1 MKNIILCFLLLL
13 GTLNAV
19 GQDKSNVVGM
29 VYSSVD
35 SSLVNDAHVC
45 LIQNGE
51 VKYNVAVVDDC
62 AFIRDVVHGKY
73 SIEVDAF
80 GYELY
85 RDTVTV
91 SSFKVIDI
99 YLIPQTAISLDELT
113 VEGNRNDVVTRTAY
127 GQMFYLSEKARKLK
141 NPFYA
146 LMEIP
151 ALEVNPSLAS
161 VKTLDGRSPLILI
174 NGSRVNS
181 GINPIDP
188 SEIESVE
195 LITDPPARYVN
206 EGVTAIINIKVK
218 KKETPY
224 VWYELATRHEIPLY
238 YGFGVGY
245 FEIGNPKY
253 SLYGRASLDYEYNQ
267 DYAMSV
273 LRESTDY
280 TQQYNATRRGNDRGW
295 LGELLFKANPSANDY
310 FAIQGYTKSSL
321 TKYSGEGQGL
331 LDNVLYQFDSRN
343 RTQSVVATAGAY
355 YKHGFGDQ
363 RIFEA
368 RLSYNYN
375 KNNITH
381 DRNEQYDYEPEPLV
395 EELLAQQMRNMRHSG
410 QLQLDYEHTYDYYG
424 SYGFGA
430 HTSMT
435 FDRLHQVSDPESIYR
450 NRNIS
455 QYIYAQWGTKLWKKL
470 WVTPSVGVNAMWL
483 KQGDFSKNY
492 FLPRITMGLT
502 WQPNEWH
509 SLSLNYQ
516 LTNDAPDIRLLNP
529 INTSLD
535 PLYKIVGNPRLKPQ
549 TMHYLPLT
557 YTFSRKK
564 WYAQAQVYYKRINN
578 MLSAEAYVQD
588 DGVVVST
595 FGNAEHFTQ
604 LLASASVSYRLKNG
618 RVGLTAGWFANH
630 FSNQTHDVHNMFFVQ
645 PSFNLTV
652 KKFLFYLQFYYQTKD
667 INQISFTKF
676 YKPWTANFQVNYNI
690 TENFYV
696 GVCMQNF
703 TGTYRTRNIT
713 ESAGFREVRDTKHKY
728 LSPRPF
734 LIIRYSF
741 RKNANRK
748 IKLDKVLDSNEEG
761 IKL

>member
-1 MKNIILCFLLLL
+1 MKNFVLCSLLLFCSL
-13 GTLNAV
+13 GAV
-19 GQDKSNVVGM
+19 GQNKSNVVGM
-29 VYSSVD
+29 IYSSVD
-35 SSLVNDAHVC
+35 CSFVDDAHVC
-45 LIQNGE
+45 LIQNEE
-51 VKYNVAVVDDC
+51 VKFDVAVADDC
-62 AFIRDVVHGKY
+62 AFLRDVIHGEY
-73 SIEVDAF
+73 TIEVDAL

-91 SSFKVIDI
+91 SSFKVIDV
-99 YLIPQTAISLDELT
+99 YLKPQSAISLEELT
-113 VEGNRNDVVTRTAY
+113 VEGNRNDVVTHTAY
-127 GQMFYLSEKARKLK
+127 GQVFYLSEKARKLK

-146 LMEIP
+146 LMEVP
-151 ALEVNPSLAS
+151 VLEVNPSLSS
-161 VKTLDGRSPLILI
+161 VKTLDGKSPLILI
-174 NGSRVNS
+174 NGNRVNS

-224 VWYELATRHEIPLY
+224 IWYELATRHDIPLY

-253 SLYGRASLDYEYNQ
+253 SLYGRASVDYNYNQ
-267 DYAMSV
+267 DYARTI

-280 TQQYNATRRGNDRGW
+280 TRHYNSNLRGNDRGW

-310 FAIQGYTKSSL
+310 FAVQCFMNSSL
-321 TKYSGEGQGL
+321 TKYSGVGQGTVN
-331 LDNVLYQFDSRN
+331 DIPFQFDSGS
-343 RTQSVVATAGAY
+343 RTRSVIATASAY
-355 YKHGFGDQ
+355 YKHDFGDK
-363 RIFEA
+363 RELEA
-368 RLSYNYN
+368 RLAYNYN
-375 KNNITH
+375 TNNMSN
-381 DRNEQYDYEPEPLV
+381 DREDRYDYDSEFV
-395 EELLAQQMRNMRHSG
+395 SEELFAQQMRNMRHSG
-410 QLQLDYEHTYDYYG
+410 HIQLDFNHNYDHYG

-450 NRNIS
+450 NHNIS
-455 QYIYAQWGTKLWKKL
+455 QYIYAQWGTKLWEKL
-470 WVTPSVGVNAMWL
+470 WVTPSMGVNAMWL
-483 KQGDFSKNY
+483 MQGDFSKNY

-502 WQPNEWH
+502 WQPNERH

-516 LTNDAPDIRLLNP
+516 LTNDAPDIRQLNP

-535 PLYKIVGNPRLKPQ
+535 PLYKIIGNPRLKPQ

-557 YTFSRKK
+557 YSFTRKK

-578 MLSAEAYVQD
+578 MLSAETYVQD

-595 FGNAEHFTQ
+595 FGNAEYLTQ
-604 LLASASVSYRLKNG
+604 LQASASVSYRLKNG
-618 RVGLTAGWFANH
+618 RVGVTAGWYANH
-630 FSNQTHDVHNMFFVQ
+630 FSNQTHDRHNMLFVQ

-652 KKFLFYLQFYYQTKD
+652 KKFLFLLNLYYQTED
-667 INQISFTKF
+667 INQMSYEKF
-676 YKPWTANFQVNYNI
+676 YKPWGANFQINYNI

-703 TGTYRTRNIT
+703 TGTYRVRATT
-713 ESAGFREVRDTKHKY
+713 ESAGFREIKDSKYKY
-728 LSPRPF
+728 LSPAR
-734 LIIRYSF
+734 S
-741 RKNANRK
+741 
-748 IKLDKVLDSNEEG
+748 
-761 IKL
+761 